1 LASNTQGVLDEVW
14 VHFTFDTTQK
24 PAAWMDTAV
33 RKLGVMINVCL
44 DQVAL
49 SYLIGSKKIVKVV
62 EGVINGVV
70 YKKDEKDTVEMVGR
84 IMNLL
89 SKISKDKG
97 GAQEI
102 AESKNLVLRIL
113 LYFNKSL
120 FPQDLVLNSLR
131 TLHNIIKTSENFRNL
146 FLE

>member
-1 LASNTQGVLDEVW
+1 VLDEVW
-14 VHFTFDTTQK
+14 VHFTFDTSQK
-24 PAAWMDTAV
+24 PVAWMDTAV
-33 RKLGVMINVCL
+33 RQLGVLINVCL
-44 DQVAL
+44 EQVAL
-49 SYLIGSKKIVKVV
+49 SFLIGAKKIVKVV
-62 EGVINGVV
+62 EGVINGIV
-70 YKKDEKDTVEMVGR
+70 YKKEEKDIVEIVAR

-89 SKISKDKG
+89 SKISKDKS

-102 AESKNLVLRIL
+102 AESKNLVLRVL

-131 TLHNIIKTSENFRNL
+131 TLHNIIKSSDNFRNL